1 MSNFQHR
8 NQSPR
13 KNWAKSFGR
22 LKNQRNGHMQSCHQ
36 FSVAL
41 LPPTDNEFISVKYFV
56 SYDFSNHFHGE
67 DKKGSGRLGDLGGGM
82 ESVVSS
88 SPLKK
93 ELFISFQCPLRKVW
107 MALHWRQGAHTTTV
121 CKYVYEVEW
130 WFFFFLPGNTLW
142 WWQRASERNWLGPG
156 LPPPCLP
163 RRPQGRLPFRR
174 PLCPR
179 SPRGPSTPKPQHG
192 LLCPD
197 EDRTEVHTE
206 FKNTLPSSMYWA
218 AWSELQ
224 GRLTSM
230 DLRRHHAVC
239 AAM

>member
-130 WFFFFLPGNTLW
+130 WFFFLTREHTLMMTAGLW
-142 WWQRASERNWLGPG
+142 TKLIGSWAAPA
-156 LPPPCLP
+156 LPPPKAP
-163 RRPQGRLPFRR
+163 
-174 PLCPR
+174 
-179 SPRGPSTPKPQHG
+179 GP
-192 LLCPD
+192 
-197 EDRTEVHTE
+197 
-206 FKNTLPSSMYWA
+206 PSIPA
-218 AWSELQ
+218 AP
-224 GRLTSM
+224 
-230 DLRRHHAVC
+230 VPP
-239 AAM
+239 